1 MPGNIYHFV
10 VRESLSEPKD
20 DKNEKYQENIDKKW
34 KSRYE
39 YNISENEKT
48 KPNITFIKRA
58 ENIYAALA
66 NDFSFDILN

>member
-1 MPGNIYHFV
+1 MPGNIYHFF
-10 VRESLSEPKD
+10 EQASQKPNN
-20 DKNEKYQENIDKKW
+20 DKNKNNQENIDNKW

-39 YNISENEKT
+39 YNISEKEKT
-48 KPNITFIKRA
+48 KSNITFTKRA

>member
-1 MPGNIYHFV
+1 MPGNIYHFFEQ
-10 VRESLSEPKD
+10 ESQKSN
-20 DKNEKYQENIDKKW
+20 NEKNKNNQENIDNKW

-39 YNISENEKT
+39 YNISEKEKT
-48 KPNITFIKRA
+48 KSNITFIKRA